1 MYEKKCDNLRFLDD
15 IVIIISLN
23 SCRNGTIKPLNE
35 EINKVRFQIN
45 ATKPKTTT
53 ISNITPKLKEK
64 VLPTPKFKIEIKSF
78 YGNPNFL

>member
-64 VLPTPKFKIEIKSF
+64 VLLTPKFKIEINFF